1 MYYPDLTIEDI
12 QACVE
17 YTTEIVKSEEVYVA
31 E

>member
-1 MYYPDLTIEDI
+1 MPTEEFEDI

-17 YTTEIVKSEEVYVA
+17 YATEIVKSEEVHIA